1 MSVFLD
7 EVLSHQLLTDRVIG
21 GSALEEVMR
30 QANVGERLAER
41 YNRYGHLLGYSA
53 VAEAMKQ
60 ANLGRA
66 LAEQY
71 GDYPSG
77 RYLAAMGVPPLSS
90 TQQFIKK
97 MEETSAAARM
107 LMLGES
113 HSAMASLVSSEAY
126 SSLARWQDLIAPTPA
141 QAALEA
147 MQLNAFNAASGY
159 VEKLSGTGSLAWE
172 FAAAHHMMY
181 RPEWA
186 VLNDQV
192 LRSLS
197 PDFVDFQD
205 GSSIYRE
212 LLRRLEQAGGLE
224 ELQSAEAEAEN
235 YFEAITSFLSQYIRC
250 LTPHDLL
257 AIIHV
262 LAGVIFH
269 LHLAHQLQAGLD
281 DVRTD
286 IEEAKAQ
293 VNAYTSAVVD
303 SLWEKLEPKFAEL
316 SAMAETSRR
325 VRWMAGD
332 RGIVVRRAP
341 RNGAQ
346 TVGPLLPDQVV
357 SEVGHEGKWIQI
369 EFQDH
374 KAGVPKVGWVLK
386 KHLIRVTPQARD

>member
-1 MSVFLD
+1 MSAYLD

-30 QANVGERLAER
+30 QANVGQRLAEH
-41 YNRYGHLLGYSA
+41 YNRYEHLLGYSQ

-60 ANLGRA
+60 ANLGLA

-71 GDYPSG
+71 GDYTSG

-90 TQQFIKK
+90 TQRFIKQ

-113 HSAMASLVSSEAY
+113 HGAMASLMSNEAY
-126 SSLARWQDLIAPTPA
+126 SSLVRWQDLIAPNHA

-159 VEKLSGTGSLAWE
+159 VENLSGTASLACE
-172 FAAAHHMMY
+172 FAAAHHMMH

-197 PDFVDFQD
+197 SEFAHLQD
-205 GSSIYRE
+205 GNSIYRE
-212 LLRRLEQAGGLE
+212 LFRRLEQAGGLE
-224 ELQSAEAEAEN
+224 ELPSAETEAEN
-235 YFEAITSFLSQYIRC
+235 YFEAITSFLSRYIKC

-257 AIIHV
+257 VIIHV

-293 VNAYTSAVVD
+293 VNAHTSAVVD
-303 SLWEKLEPKFAEL
+303 ALWEKLEPKFAEL
-316 SAMAETSRR
+316 SAIASRR

-332 RGIVVRRAP
+332 RGVAVRRAP

-346 TVGPLLPDQVV
+346 TVAPLMPDQVV
-357 SEVGHEGKWIQI
+357 TEVGHEGKWIQI

-374 KAGVPKVGWVLK
+374 RAGVPKVGWALK